1 MSAPAGSIAAVVVT
15 YQSESTIDECLQR
28 LRAAAGVAAIRVVDN
43 ASTDDTLAIVQRHA
57 TADARVRFIANPDN
71 PGFGSACNQGVAAVH
86 PDLAR
91 WVALVNPDLMVEEDS
106 LARMVALARADTSMD
121 PRVRGDDGFGV
132 RGDDDVE
139 GRHSRE
145 RGNPWTLLGANLV
158 GEDGTRDPAARRRE
172 PDFAAMLQALLRPG
186 ERTSVAMA
194 IPPDDRLDLQPVPAI
209 SGALML
215 LRRTLFEHLGGFD
228 EAYRLH
234 AEDLDLC
241 RRARQ
246 AGAMIAVANHVTV
259 MHVRGVSSRSRP
271 VFVEWHKHRGLWRY
285 FRKFEAPRRGPG
297 TRIAVWLAVWARFP
311 LAVLRAASRE

>member
-158 GEDGTRDPAARRRE
+158 GEDGVRDPAARRRE
-172 PDFAAMLQALLRPG
+172 PDFAAMLGALLRPG
-186 ERTSVAMA
+186 TRTSVAMA
-194 IPPDDRLDLQPVPAI
+194 IPPDDRLDLQPVQAI

-241 RRARQ
+241 RRARE

>member
-1 MSAPAGSIAAVVVT
+1 MSAPGSIAAVVVT
-15 YQSESTIDECLQR
+15 YQSESTIDECLLR
-28 LRAAAGVAAIRVVDN
+28 LRDADGVTAIRVVDN
-43 ASTDDTLAIVQRHA
+43 ASSDDTLAIVQRHA
-57 TADARVRFIANPDN
+57 TADPRVRFIANPDN
-71 PGFGSACNQGVAAVH
+71 PGFGTACNQGVAAVH

-91 WVALVNPDLMVEEDS
+91 WVALVNPDLMVEPDS
-106 LARMVALARADTSMD
+106 LSRMVALARTGTGD
-121 PRVRGDDGFGV
+121 PWV
-132 RGDDDVE
+132 
-139 GRHSRE
+139 
-145 RGNPWTLLGANLV
+145 LLGADLV
-158 GEDGTRDPAARRRE
+158 GEDGVRDPAARRRE
-172 PDFAAMLQALLRPG
+172 PDFAAMLNALLRPG
-186 ERTSVAMA
+186 QRTSLAMA
-194 IPPDDRLDLQPVPAI
+194 IPPDDRLPLQPVEAV

-215 LRRTLFEHLGGFD
+215 MRRTLFDHLGGFD

-246 AGAMIAVANHVTV
+246 AGATLAVANQVRV

-285 FRKFEAPRRGPG
+285 FRKFEAPRRPLG